1 MFQDTRQMLKYLK
14 GLQFIQKPGLMK
26 KRFPLAKKKINFW
39 EIFSFF
45 DMDIVIVPVLNI
57 F

>member
-1 MFQDTRQMLKYLK
+1 MLKYLK